1 MNESLEYR
9 TFESSD
15 TDQLQDCIHAFE
27 TYYAQKGNRAPRGED
42 FSRNMAE
49 VTIQRV
55 EKESGVIWCA
65 WVGDRMVGFCV
76 GVVEES
82 TQYDRVAEGVQHL
95 YGKVT
100 DIFVRDEVRGQD
112 IGSRLIRHIEQ
123 TLKEKGVT
131 KIHLEVIIDNDEV
144 VSFYEKNGYKKE
156 SIILAKSM

>member
-15 TDQLQDCIHAFE
+15 IDQLQDCIHAFE
-27 TYYAQKGNRAPRGED
+27 TYYAQKGSRAPRGED

-65 WVGDRMVGFCV
+65 WAGDRMVGFCV

-82 TQYDRVAEGVQHL
+82 GAYDVVAEGVHHM
-95 YGKVT
+95 YGKIT
-100 DIFVRDEVRGQD
+100 DMYVRDEMRGKHV
-112 IGSRLIRHIEQ
+112 GSQLIHHTEQ
-123 TLKEKGVT
+123 TLQEKDVT
-131 KIHLEVIIDNDEV
+131 KIHLEVIVDNGEV